1 VQMGDGA
8 VEQGPKVV
16 SWYLPASLKVRVQ
29 SSGNNV
35 RARITSRAV
44 GLAQRE

>member
-1 VQMGDGA
+1 MWNRESRVQMGDGA

-35 RARITSRAV
+35 
-44 GLAQRE
+44 